1 MADER
6 TAEEKA
12 QMYAAIV
19 GSVSVIDNVIDD
31 ANEFCNDLTKA
42 EKRARVKRSEG
53 YMSMAVALKDWGS
66 EDMTAVKAAIKKAK
80 AY

>member
-6 TAEEKA
+6 TAAEKA

-31 ANEFCNDLTKA
+31 ANDFCNDLTKA
-42 EKRARVKRSEG
+42 EKRERVLRSEG